1 MQLFFNLNV
10 KGLVAEQESGYGII
24 DIGFPNEKEK
34 KMNILVFLIYV
45 LLKIFIIH
53 IL

>member
-34 KMNILVFLIYV
+34 K
-45 LLKIFIIH
+45 
-53 IL
+53 